1 MNYKDLLNR
10 YAKPFQTTV
19 FAVISLIIIKTAFQ
33 LIVISSG
40 LRWLSADDYCRTVIS
55 YDWLQHPKLFGG
67 VWLSM
72 HFWING
78 LFMAVFRDLTLAPIF
93 ANTFFSIL
101 TIVYFY
107 LLIKKVFNKTTAYIS
122 CLVFAVFPFQ
132 VWLSSSAM
140 PESIFFFFAIA
151 GCYYFLLWY
160 ESIGAPSL
168 GLASTQKENNA
179 QKEYGLQGK
188 TSYLIYS
195 AALMGFG
202 NLLRYEGW
210 LFSISLILL
219 TGLLSYRKFKLKKT
233 FFKNTAL
240 SFISIITI
248 LWWLYQNHAD
258 YNDAFFFIK
267 ETTRIFKGL
276 NGAGFWQ
283 RLVQYPFFVF
293 YIAPV
298 TTVLGLRKIY
308 LTLRNKKNGFNGNF
322 SLLKIFLLFN
332 LVELALLMLIGILG
346 SGGTNLISRYVVVNS
361 IMLFPFAVW
370 QLLDLRKYIAFT
382 AIAVLILVNV
392 VWSFYYQQAY
402 REDTYEVADLTKRLI
417 ERNYFEQNDK
427 IYFEMTEGYYDI
439 YPLQVIS
446 DEPWRFN
453 SDTIPAYFPPRIP
466 AKKQSVKKRADDQQK
481 LNILELRKFLEEKK
495 IKLFIAR
502 SDLLIDKI
510 NKLSYK
516 NEQIGDYHIFYLSE
530 GKLSFKKGNSAD
542 YENHNPD
549 SAFSSSKYYTPNVI
563 SFDKKIIL
571 RDFRI
576 DNSNLGLNPQ
586 TVTLNWQ
593 IPDIDLLDSLDTED
607 DEFGRYKVKIEL
619 ASVTTDSVAYD
630 TYMNIFSERIVEEFF
645 ETEEIKNILIFKPF
659 ALLNYSKKM
668 KFTPFESGLYE
679 MRLKVIDSDQKR
691 ELPIY
696 KGDSIY
702 VYVPEP
708 DQDGDTVI
716 QVDIK
721 LSQAKL
727 RKYREYFLKKPFFP
741 LGRIIAIFPNV
752 NYTDMLK
759 KSKELS
765 QIIVRNGL
773 MLPFLQRYQG
783 DQFLNVVFNYF

>member
-1 MNYKDLLNR
+1 LNLKILINK
-10 YAKPFQTTV
+10 YGKVFQTTV
-19 FAVISLIIIKTAFQ
+19 FAVISLIVIKTAFQ
-33 LIVISSG
+33 LVVISSG

-67 VWLSM
+67 VWLSL

-78 LFMAVFRDLTLAPIF
+78 IFMAVFKDLTLAPVL
-93 ANTFFSIL
+93 ANTFFSVL
-101 TIVYFY
+101 ALVYFY
-107 LLIKKVFNKTTAYIS
+107 LLVAKVFSKTAAYIS
-122 CLVFAVFPFQ
+122 CIVFAVFPFQ

-140 PESIFFFFAIA
+140 PESIFFFFSISA
-151 GCYYFLLWY
+151 CYYFLLWY
-160 ESIGAPSL
+160 ESITPE
-168 GLASTQKENNA
+168 TH
-179 QKEYGLQGK
+179 GK
-188 TSYLIYS
+188 TGYLI
-195 AALMGFG
+195 AAAVLMNFG

-210 LFSISLILL
+210 LFSISFIFL
-219 TGLLSYRKFKLKKT
+219 TALLSYRKFKPGKT
-233 FFKNTAL
+233 FFKNTAV
-240 SFISIITI
+240 SFISLISV
-248 LWWLYQNHAD
+248 LWWLYQNHTD
-258 YNDAFFFIK
+258 YNDAFFFIR

-293 YIAPV
+293 YIAPI
-298 TTVLGLRKIY
+298 TTILGLKKIY
-308 LTLRNKKNGFNGNF
+308 LTLRNKKNGFEGNF

-332 LVELALLMLIGILG
+332 LVELGLLMLIGILG

-361 IMLFPFAVW
+361 ILLFPFAVW
-370 QLLDLRKYIAFT
+370 QLIDLRKYVAVS
-382 AIAVLILVNV
+382 AIAILILVNII
-392 VWSFYYQQAY
+392 WSFYYQQAY
-402 REDTYEVADLTKRLI
+402 REDTYEVAELTKRLI
-417 ERNYFEQNDK
+417 ERKYFESADK

-439 YPLQVIS
+439 FPLQVIS

-453 SDTIPAYFPPRIP
+453 SDTIPAYFPPKIP
-466 AKKQSVKKRADDQQK
+466 SKKSSTKKRAEDQQK

-530 GKLSFKKGNSAD
+530 GKLSFNSRNGNGKIRS
-542 YENHNPD
+542 D
-549 SAFSSSKYYTPNVI
+549 SIFNASKYYTANVI
-563 SFDKKIIL
+563 SFDKKLIL
-571 RDFRI
+571 RDFRV
-576 DNSNLGLNPQ
+576 DNTNFGLNPQ

-593 IPDIDLLDSLDTED
+593 IPNLDLLDSLDTED

-630 TYMNIFSERIVEEFF
+630 TYMNVFSERNVEEFF

-679 MRLKVIDSDQKR
+679 MRLKVIDSDLNT

-696 KGDSIY
+696 RGDSIY
-702 VYVPEP
+702 VYQPEL
-708 DQDGDTVI
+708 DAEGDTVV
-716 QVDIK
+716 QADTRQNLSK
-721 LSQAKL
+721 LK
-727 RKYREYFLKKPFFP
+727 KYREHFLKKPFFP

-752 NYTDMLK
+752 NYTVMLK
-759 KSKELS
+759 KSKDLS
-765 QIIVRNGL
+765 QILVRNGL

-783 DQFLNVVFNYF
+783 DQFLNVVFTYF

>member
-1 MNYKDLLNR
+1 MNYKYLLNK
-10 YAKPFQTTV
+10 YGKLFQTTV
-19 FAVISLIIIKTAFQ
+19 FAIISLIIIKTVFQ
-33 LIVISSG
+33 VVVISSG

-78 LFMAVFRDLTLAPIF
+78 LFMAVFRDLTLAPVF
-93 ANTFFSIL
+93 ANTFFSLL
-101 TIVYFY
+101 TLVYFY
-107 LLIKKVFNKTTAYIS
+107 LLLEKVFNKTIAYVS
-122 CLVFAVFPFQ
+122 CLIFAVFPFQ

-151 GCYYFLLWY
+151 ACYYFLLWY
-160 ESIGAPSL
+160 ESL
-168 GLASTQKENNA
+168 GTPPLGQASPQKEN
-179 QKEYGLQGK
+179 GLPGK
-188 TSYLIYS
+188 TSYLIY
-195 AALMGFG
+195 AAVLMNCG

-210 LFSISLILL
+210 LFSITLILL
-219 TGLLSYRKFKLKKT
+219 TGLLSYRKFKLKKK

-240 SFISIITI
+240 SLISIISI
-248 LWWLYQNHAD
+248 LWWLYQNQAD

-293 YIAPV
+293 YIAPL
-298 TTVLGLRKIY
+298 TTALGLGKIY
-308 LTLRNKKNGFNGNF
+308 LTLRNKKNSAPGGFIGNF

-332 LVELALLMLIGILG
+332 IVELCLLMLIGIFG

-370 QLLDLRKYIAFT
+370 QLLDLRKYIAFS
-382 AIAVLILVNV
+382 AIVVLVLVNV

-417 ERNYFEQNDK
+417 ERGYFEQGDK

-453 SDTIPAYFPPRIP
+453 SDTIPAYFPPKISS
-466 AKKQSVKKRADDQQK
+466 KKQSIKKRTDDQQK

-542 YENHNPD
+542 YKKHNPD
-549 SAFSSSKYYTPNVI
+549 STFSSSKYYTPNVI
-563 SFDKKIIL
+563 SFDKKLIL

-593 IPDIDLLDSLDTED
+593 IPDIDILDSLDTED

-619 ASVTTDSVAYD
+619 TSVTTDSIAYD
-630 TYMNIFSERIVEEFF
+630 TYMNVFSERNVEEFF

-659 ALLNYSKKM
+659 AMLNYSKKM

-679 MRLKVIDSDQKR
+679 IRLKVINSDR
-691 ELPIY
+691 NIELPIY
-696 KGDSIY
+696 RGDSIY
-702 VYVPEP
+702 IYLPEP
-708 DQDGDTVI
+708 DQEGDTVV
-716 QVDIK
+716 QADTK

-727 RKYREYFLKKPFFP
+727 KKYRENFLIKPFYP

-752 NYTDMLK
+752 NYTEMLK

>member
-1 MNYKDLLNR
+1 MNYKKLLNK
-10 YAKPFQTTV
+10 YGKLFQTAV
-19 FAVISLIIIKTAFQ
+19 FAIISLIIIKTVFQ
-33 LIVISSG
+33 AIVISSG

-55 YDWLQHPKLFGG
+55 YEWLQHPKLFGG

-78 LFMAVFRDLTLAPIF
+78 LFIGVFRDLTLAPVI

-101 TIVYFY
+101 TLIYFY
-107 LLIKKVFNKTTAYIS
+107 LLIAKVFNKTIAYIS

-140 PESIFFFFAIA
+140 PESIFFFFVIA
-151 GCYYFLLWY
+151 ACYYFLLWY
-160 ESIGAPSL
+160 ENIS
-168 GLASTQKENNA
+168 N
-179 QKEYGLQGK
+179 K
-188 TSYLIYS
+188 TAAHSKTVYLIT
-195 AALMGFG
+195 AAVLMNFG
-202 NLLRYEGW
+202 NLLRYESW
-210 LFSISLILL
+210 LFSITLIFL
-219 TGLLSYRKFKLKKT
+219 TGLLSYRKFRLKKA

-240 SFISIITI
+240 SFISVISI
-248 LWWLYQNHAD
+248 LWWLYQNHTD

-267 ETTRIFKGL
+267 ETTRIFKDL

-293 YIAPV
+293 YIAPL

-308 LTLRNKKNGFNGNF
+308 LTLRNKKNGFEGNF

-332 LVELALLMLIGILG
+332 IVELGLLMLIGILG

-370 QLLDLRKYIAFT
+370 QLVDLRKYIAVS
-382 AIAVLILVNV
+382 AVAVLVLVNII
-392 VWSFYYQQAY
+392 WSFYYQQAY
-402 REDTYEVADLTKRLI
+402 REDTYEVADLTERLI
-417 ERNYFEQNDK
+417 DRNYFEQEDK

-453 SDTIPAYFPPRIP
+453 SDTIPAYFPPKIP
-466 AKKQSVKKRADDQQK
+466 SKKQSTQKRAEDQQK

-495 IKLFIAR
+495 IKMFIAR

-530 GKLSFKKGNSAD
+530 GKLSYKKGNGTNNGIIRTDSIFSA
-542 YENHNPD
+542 
-549 SAFSSSKYYTPNVI
+549 SKYYTPNVI
-563 SFDKKIIL
+563 SFDKKLIL

-593 IPDIDLLDSLDTED
+593 IPDLNLLDSLDSEE

-619 ASVTTDSVAYD
+619 ASVSTDSAVYD
-630 TYMNIFSERIVEEFF
+630 TYMNIFSERNVEEFF

-679 MRLKVIDSDQKR
+679 MRLKIIDSDLNR

-696 KGDSIY
+696 RGDSIY
-702 VYVPEP
+702 VYLPEP
-708 DQDGDTVI
+708 DQEGDTVL
-716 QVDIK
+716 QVDTK

-727 RKYREYFLKKPFFP
+727 KKYRETFLKQPFFP
-741 LGRIIAIFPNV
+741 LGKIIAIFPNV
-752 NYTDMLK
+752 NYTNLLK